1 MEKNIACA
9 PLGFPAD
16 IVTPPCYN
24 GILCANKGWNP
35 PFAGLRLNSLALSEV
50 FCRIRYFISYN
61 FWFCNFSIEFQS

>member
-9 PLGFPAD
+9 PLGFPAY

-35 PFAGLRLNSLALSEV
+35 PFAGLRLNS
-50 FCRIRYFISYN
+50 
-61 FWFCNFSIEFQS
+61 